1 MVLRT
6 HLDDILVATI
16 SGIIRSCLWVPQ
28 DPVVS
33 YSVFSL
39 PFDFLLN
46 QCVIDPA
53 EQRRYHHDVVIHEL
67 HCPKLSEKGG
77 V

>member
-28 DPVVS
+28 DPV
-33 YSVFSL
+33 
-39 PFDFLLN
+39 
-46 QCVIDPA
+46 
-53 EQRRYHHDVVIHEL
+53 RRYHHDVVIHEL